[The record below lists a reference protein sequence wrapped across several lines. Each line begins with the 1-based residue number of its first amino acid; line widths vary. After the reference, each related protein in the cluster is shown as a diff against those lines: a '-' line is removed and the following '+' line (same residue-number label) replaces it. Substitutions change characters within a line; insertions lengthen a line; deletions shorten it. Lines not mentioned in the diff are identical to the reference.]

1 MNNIKDL
8 TTYIDKENILLI
20 KDNNFLINA
29 FELRLLKRISSVFSK
44 YSTTFN
50 NEKLQNITNEYLTIS
65 FKNVNSEVC
74 NSYKKL
80 LYKYFDVINE
90 YYNTHSDS
98 KNKIKQI
105 TKEFIDKLY
114 NKENPIMNESI
125 SNNYKN
131 EIMNSIYVYDNI
143 SMNKEITLII
153 KNDTCDVINE
163 INHNVNEY
171 LIRCMKEIIKYVFGS
186 RSGDLV

>member
-1 MNNIKDL
+1 MDNIKDL

-44 YSTTFN
+44 YNTTFN
-50 NEKLQNITNEYLTIS
+50 NEKLQNITSEYLTVS
-65 FKNVNSEVC
+65 FKNVNAEVC

-114 NKENPIMNESI
+114 GITMQEYGVSKKVSVKLADLTKEKES
-125 SNNYKN
+125 N
-131 EIMNSIYVYDNI
+131 
-143 SMNKEITLII
+143 
-153 KNDTCDVINE
+153 
-163 INHNVNEY
+163 
-171 LIRCMKEIIKYVFGS
+171 
-186 RSGDLV
+186 